1 MVTRI
6 GFLVLLVCAVLS
18 ASHSHAAVS
27 AQLSAQNIDELE
39 TVRLTIK
46 ISETR
51 QTQNLDLSGL
61 EKDFHVLST
70 NTVSQSRFLNGRGVS
85 WVDYQITLQPKRT
98 GTLAIPSIMVGT
110 DPTPSLELKVRPL
123 SEQTRQTID
132 ELVFF
137 ENEVSAREI
146 YVQSELILTRRLL
159 YSQGVQLYSDLPGA
173 PEIKDAV
180 VLTLGETRSD
190 TTARNGKTY
199 GLVEQRYAIY
209 PESSGEFELPGI
221 SITASVRLI
230 ENGRVSRKGVRVG
243 TNTETVKVLP
253 VPDAYPRDKPWLP
266 ATNVDVMYVIS
277 PDRPDVDVGDTLTHE
292 LLIYINGNIG
302 SMAPPTPLTLDEQNF
317 RIYPA
322 APVIDDDTRGD
333 TVKGS
338 RLQTNSVVPLQPG
351 ALLLPATEIVWWD
364 TRNKKVRVSSTSDR
378 TLNVSGTA
386 VEDPLQELAGTVT
399 SEEIDALEVN
409 DSVAADAEPIWQRL
423 LPGVLIVLFMLAI
436 AVALW
441 LFRIIRRNK
450 SSNGLPAH
458 KLADSYLK
466 AFNDAIDRRDAK
478 AAFDELKHYLS
489 AAYQCPE
496 HLALAKFRM
505 RDAEADAGLAAL
517 DAHFYSEPL
526 SNEQLS
532 QAFATIAY
540 ALTRLRTH
548 QTQPKHREP
557 IPPLY
562 PEGI

>member
-1 MVTRI
+1 MVNRF
-6 GFLVLLVCAVLS
+6 GFLILFICSLLS
-18 ASHSHAAVS
+18 ASLVHAAVS

-51 QTQNLDLSGL
+51 QTQNLDLSPL
-61 EKDFHVLST
+61 EKNFHVLST
-70 NTVSQSRFLNGRGVS
+70 NTVSQSRFLNGRGSS
-85 WVDYQITLQPKRT
+85 WVDYEITLQPKRT

-110 DPTPSLELKVRPL
+110 DPTPTLELKVRPL
-123 SEQTRQTID
+123 SEQTRQDID

-137 ENEVSAREI
+137 ENEVSAREV

-209 PESSGEFELPGI
+209 PESSGEFEVPGI

-243 TNTETVKVLP
+243 TNTETIKVLP
-253 VPDAYPRDKPWLP
+253 VPDVYPRDKPWLP
-266 ATNVDVMYVIS
+266 ATNVDIVFVMS
-277 PDRPDVDVGDTLTHE
+277 PDRPGHNVGDTLTHE
-292 LLIYINGNIG
+292 LLIYIEGNIG
-302 SMAPPTPLTLDEQNF
+302 SMAPPIPLALDEQKF
-317 RIYPA
+317 RVYPA

-338 RLQTNSVVPLQPG
+338 RLQTNAVVPLQPG
-351 ALLLPATEIVWWD
+351 DLTLPATEIVWWD
-364 TRNKKVRVSSTSDR
+364 TKNKKIRVSSTLDR

-386 VEDPLQELAGTVT
+386 VQASIEVPT
-399 SEEIDALEVN
+399 DALVSGAANATDIDEKI
-409 DSVAADAEPIWQRL
+409 AADAQPLWQRV
-423 LPGVLIVLFMLAI
+423 LPATLIGLFI
-436 AVALW
+436 VVVGVALW
-441 LFRIIRRNK
+441 RYKIIRRNR
-450 SSNGLPAH
+450 SSNGQPRRRH
-458 KLADSYLK
+458 ADSHLK
-466 AFNDAIDRRDAK
+466 AFNSAIDRRDAK
-478 AAFDELKHYLS
+478 DAFDELKQYLC
-489 AAYQCPE
+489 AIHQCPE
-496 HLALAKFRM
+496 HLALAQFRM
-505 RDAEADAGLAAL
+505 RDADAETGLAAL
-517 DAHFYSEPL
+517 DTHFYRDPL
-526 SNEQLS
+526 SDEQLG
-532 QAFATIAY
+532 QAFANIAY
-540 ALTRLRTH
+540 AVARLHEDQTTTKH
-548 QTQPKHREP
+548 QEP